1 MINKFDKPLANK
13 KRGRER
19 KKEKGKRGRKRGE
32 GARWKGKEKGRS
44 AILEFKKLR
53 QEDCKLQSKVRKVRF
68 TIC

>member
-32 GARWKGKEKGRS
+32 GARWKEN
-44 AILEFKKLR
+44 
-53 QEDCKLQSKVRKVRF
+53 
-68 TIC
+68 